1 MKCPKCGMDN
11 NHVKDTRATNNGN
24 QWRVRECLNCGH
36 SFETLERFIKNTD
49 FDFGRNHDYHHDYY
63 KNRKN

>member
-11 NHVKDTRATNNGN
+11 NHVKETRATNKGN
-24 QWRVRECLNCGH
+24 QWRLRKCRNCGH
-36 SFETLERFIKNTD
+36 SFETLERFIENTD

-63 KNRKN
+63 QNKKN